1 MLASEVQNRKIKINV
16 IPKQFVF
23 ISLYSS
29 MQTNQQDMQK
39 ALNLYKS

>member
-1 MLASEVQNRKIKINV
+1 MLASEVQNKKINV